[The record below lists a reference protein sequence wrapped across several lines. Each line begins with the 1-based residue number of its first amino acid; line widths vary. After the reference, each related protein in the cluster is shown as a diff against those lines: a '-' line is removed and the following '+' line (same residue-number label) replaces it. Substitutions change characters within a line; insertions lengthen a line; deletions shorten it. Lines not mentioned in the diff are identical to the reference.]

1 MAKSEKLK
9 FDKYEVT
16 IDPENLRFDEN
27 NLSEYIQKEGGHY
40 DNFGGYLAM
49 AERHLQNKEVLYE
62 KLYCERFEE
71 AKELG
76 ASDKLAEAKSKKDV
90 DVVSMKEEVIEARY
104 SVNRL
109 KNHLKAWDKNHDNAQ
124 SLGHMLRKQMD
135 KLNSDIMG
143 KFFGD
148 ANGREV
154 PGLDHAV
161 EDSVKSFQDS
171 GEFESNLSAEN
182 LF

>member
-1 MAKSEKLK
+1 MSIKKEKLE

-16 IDPENLRFDEN
+16 VDAENLRFNEET
-27 NLSEYIQKEGGHY
+27 LSSYIQTEGGHY
-40 DNFGGYLAM
+40 DNFGGYLAL
-49 AERHLQNKEVLYE
+49 AERNLQNKESAHE
-62 KLYCERFEE
+62 KLFCERFEE

-90 DVVSMKEEVIEARY
+90 DVVALKEEIIEARY
-104 SVNRL
+104 VVNRL

-135 KLNSDIMG
+135 KLNAEIHGIHGYQGSQID
-143 KFFGD
+143 KEVESTVKTFPAKGD
-148 ANGREV
+148 DG
-154 PGLDHAV
+154 
-161 EDSVKSFQDS
+161 
-171 GEFESNLSAEN
+171 FESNLSVDN

>member
-1 MAKSEKLK
+1 MPVEKLK
-9 FDKYEVT
+9 FDKYEAQ

-27 NLSEYIQKEGGHY
+27 TLTAYIEREGGYY
-40 DNFGGYLAM
+40 DNVGAYLAM

-71 AKELG
+71 AKEIG

-90 DVVSMKEEVIEARY
+90 DVVEMKMEVIEARY
-104 SVNRL
+104 IVNRL
-109 KNHLKAWDKNHDNAQ
+109 KNHLKAIDKSHDNAQ

-143 KFFGD
+143 RFFGD
-148 ANGREV
+148 H
-154 PGLDHAV
+154 PGHEIPNMDNAIQ
-161 EDSVKSFQDS
+161 ETVKSFPDS
-171 GEFESNLSAEN
+171 AEFESNLSAEN
-182 LF
+182 MF